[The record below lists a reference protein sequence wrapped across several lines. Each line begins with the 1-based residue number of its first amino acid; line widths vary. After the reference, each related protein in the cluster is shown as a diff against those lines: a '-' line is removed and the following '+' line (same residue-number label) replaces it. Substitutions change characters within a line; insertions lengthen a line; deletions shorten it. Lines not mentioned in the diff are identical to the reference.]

1 MWPWVPLHRSERPR
15 RRSAGLYIGAD
26 GARGAFATHPFPAN
40 TMSMQRVSAR
50 AVRGARGFH
59 CTPAASA
66 SISFNSVISKVT
78 NDADKAR
85 LVSLQ
90 KVHDTAKGAMM
101 GVKDSAESIDF
112 AEWSAKIGDTATVSE
127 IKAAFEAVTLPSA
140 SETTMV
146 DHPAWDQA
154 EFAKLSAS
162 LALQNEE
169 TSADLKKLKA
179 YSAYLKSMPAVSEM
193 TVEDVLGK
201 NSALDYQVQRQ
212 MDEIEVRAFPPP
224 PPLPI
229 CSVCPGLRAL
239 EITGCGFARRSAGS
253 CVLRRWGGAGALGS
267 SIEGEPLPGAGECEE
282 RYHFVRALTM
292 LLLLLRAF
300 VAV

>member
-1 MWPWVPLHRSERPR
+1 
-15 RRSAGLYIGAD
+15 
-26 GARGAFATHPFPAN
+26 
-40 TMSMQRVSAR
+40 MSMQRVSAR

-101 GVKDSAESIDF
+101 GVKDSAETIDF

-212 MDEIEVRAFPPP
+212 MDEIEVRAFPPS

-253 CVLRRWGGAGALGS
+253 CVLRRWVGQA
-267 SIEGEPLPGAGECEE
+267 
-282 RYHFVRALTM
+282 R
-292 LLLLLRAF
+292 
-300 VAV
+300 